1 MIFPSVRAFPAA
13 PLGKALVQWEY
24 KPPYLKG
31 LFIGGAVVA
40 VFIALIYTFFAAP
53 EQLDFLRSYASIL
66 LYIAVPLISFFFGKL
81 ILTTRKKYFV
91 LYEKGFEMYIGE
103 TDENNKAGN
112 CAPWFDFVRAE
123 LQDDGVKIYPKRS
136 LQQSF
141 FFNCTSNRLNVY
153 GIVSGQIA
161 QQRYVPFGESNGSEE
176 KNWF

>member
-13 PLGKALVQWEY
+13 PLGRALVQWEY

-81 ILTTRKKYFV
+81 ILTTRNILCFTKRVSRCRSAKPTKTTK
-91 LYEKGFEMYIGE
+91 LAIGRH
-103 TDENNKAGN
+103 GLIL
-112 CAPWFDFVRAE
+112 CARSCRMTESKFTRSDHCNRA
-123 LQDDGVKIYPKRS
+123 
-136 LQQSF
+136 SF
-141 FFNCTSNRLNVY
+141 LT
-153 GIVSGQIA
+153 A
-161 QQRYVPFGESNGSEE
+161 QATG
-176 KNWF
+176 